1 MEQHWCKKPKALIFM
16 SLIMA
21 LLFIV
26 ACGTAEQPDT
36 SGSSPAMPAGQDQA
50 NAPSSGAPT
59 AAPMPTEVPVSPG
72 GGKLGRLIIGISPI
86 GYDTNYSYKV
96 TSSGL
101 LDKRPVI
108 EWLIGTDS
116 ISGAYVPQLAESWEM
131 APNGKDW
138 TVSLRKGVQW
148 HDGWGEFTARDVH
161 HSLWLLVHPESSA
174 SNVGAW
180 RLMAGVEKG
189 ESAEAITEKVNERI
203 EIVDDYTVK
212 FHGVKVEPELDLL
225 MSYRRNWLIES
236 KARWDEVGPEG
247 YGEAIVGTGPLK
259 FVERIEGVRV
269 AYEAIDD
276 HWRVSPDY
284 QELEFRWVPEAA
296 TRLATL
302 LTEEVHLS
310 DVERAARA
318 EATNKGMQ
326 IIPSAATGMQV
337 RGLFGGQYYTEPEKM
352 QAGNP
357 LHEKKVRQALNKA
370 INRQAIADVLLSG
383 SEVLIPHLFPF
394 HRTLDEALWPGI
406 FNQEWL
412 GRWDEMYGYD
422 PEQAR
427 VLLAE
432 AGYPE
437 GFEVT
442 FYLFP
447 LPGLPEMPDIGQAI
461 ALDWEAIGVKP
472 KLVNLEFPKVREK
485 YRSQSLQTEIYLVR
499 GGNPTLTYIPAYFL
513 TKSTAHGYQKPEL
526 DALWDELGRTLARE
540 DRAQVFQQMGD
551 ILYDEFGLIQLFAL
565 SSEIMVNPQYIAEY
579 KFPGDISGFFTHL
592 EQIKTVPQ

>member
-1 MEQHWCKKPKALIFM
+1 
-16 SLIMA
+16 
-21 LLFIV
+21 
-26 ACGTAEQPDT
+26 
-36 SGSSPAMPAGQDQA
+36 
-50 NAPSSGAPT
+50 
-59 AAPMPTEVPVSPG
+59 
-72 GGKLGRLIIGISPI
+72 
-86 GYDTNYSYKV
+86 
-96 TSSGL
+96 
-101 LDKRPVI
+101 
-108 EWLIGTDS
+108 
-116 ISGAYVPQLAESWEM
+116 
-131 APNGKDW
+131 
-138 TVSLRKGVQW
+138 
-148 HDGWGEFTARDVH
+148 
-161 HSLWLLVHPESSA
+161 
-174 SNVGAW
+174 
-180 RLMAGVEKG
+180 
-189 ESAEAITEKVNERI
+189 
-203 EIVDDYTVK
+203 
-212 FHGVKVEPELDLL
+212 
-225 MSYRRNWLIES
+225 
-236 KARWDEVGPEG
+236 
-247 YGEAIVGTGPLK
+247 
-259 FVERIEGVRV
+259 
-269 AYEAIDD
+269 
-276 HWRVSPDY
+276 
-284 QELEFRWVPEAA
+284 VPEAA

-551 ILYDEFGLIQLFAL
+551 ILYEEFGLIQLFAL